1 MPPLPDASGSVVVRR
16 VTAADRAQV
25 LGAISAGLYG
35 GNDYLPAVF
44 DAWLQRPH
52 QRLMFGTF
60 RVAGADE
67 LPLADE
73 LLAFEVLSLFDGGT
87 SVMFQALRV
96 LPSQQGRGLAKQL
109 GVFLKQHAGG
119 DALPRANRM
128 RVCCHLW
135 NDDGRRSARM
145 QRRNGCTDWF
155 RMGVLSLKR
164 GPPQQPLSAS
174 PPPSP
179 PTPMPWVPPRP
190 LSAAE
195 LWSALQRA
203 GSEVAAVAELL
214 HGGGLMHDWEVHDFN
229 GATLEY
235 LQRERGCSFFG
246 SFAAPAPVGGAQ
258 EQGGGADDDATV
270 LTSFSL
276 GGPSPRANGLQ
287 TYVTVQLLPSGGRGG
302 GASDSGSGARG
313 VGAAQKAV
321 ARHLCRWVAWATK
334 HGSNKLVSFHNASED
349 GAAEQPCIAVGAG
362 AAGAAGAQLEAG
374 GWRHTSDL
382 NGPMVVLSQAL
393 AVS

>member
-1 MPPLPDASGSVVVRR
+1 LVRR
-16 VTAADRAQV
+16 ITAADRAQV
-25 LGAISAGLYG
+25 LGAISDGLYG

-60 RVAGADE
+60 RRGGADE
-67 LPLADE
+67 LLADE

-96 LPSQQGRGLAKQL
+96 LPSQQGRGLARQL
-109 GVFLKQHAGG
+109 GVFLKRHARE
-119 DALPRANRM
+119 ALPRANRM

-164 GPPQQPLSAS
+164 EPQPLSAS
-174 PPPSP
+174 PPPP
-179 PTPMPWVPPRP
+179 PPPWMAPRP
-190 LSAAE
+190 LGAHE

-203 GSEVAAVAELL
+203 GSDVAAVAELL

-246 SFAAPAPVGGAQ
+246 SFAAPAPVGSQEGA
-258 EQGGGADDDATV
+258 GAAGATV

-287 TYVTVQLLPSGGRGG
+287 TYVTVQLLPCGSGG
-302 GASDSGSGARG
+302 GASDGGDSARAG
-313 VGAAQKAV
+313 GAAQEQAVLAV
-321 ARHLCRWVAWATK
+321 ARHLCRWVAWAAS
-334 HGSNKLVSFHNASED
+334 HGSNRLVSFHNASED
-349 GAAEQPCIAVGAG
+349 GMAEQPCTVVGAA

-393 AVS
+393 ALAVPDH